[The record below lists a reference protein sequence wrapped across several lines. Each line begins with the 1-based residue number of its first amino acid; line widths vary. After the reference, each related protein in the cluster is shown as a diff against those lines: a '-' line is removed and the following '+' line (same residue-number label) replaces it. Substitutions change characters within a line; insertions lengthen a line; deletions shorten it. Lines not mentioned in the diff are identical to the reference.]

1 MERVVAVPMGDVA
14 VAAEV
19 LRPKVVTMDAERRAE
34 VVAAGDAVVAD
45 AGANARLAPSVKGR
59 DMREDSALT
68 RQQSG
73 F

>member
-1 MERVVAVPMGDVA
+1 
-14 VAAEV
+14 
-19 LRPKVVTMDAERRAE
+19 MDAERRAE

-68 RQQSG
+68 RQQSASDRVSP
-73 F
+73 